1 MKFTELGLDEKV
13 IEAIG
18 YMGYDE
24 ATPIQELAIPIIT
37 QGKDLIA
44 CAQTGTGKTAAF
56 LLPIL
61 HNMYRNGPGKGTQTL
76 VVCPTRE
83 LAVQIEQAVQ
93 GFAYFLG
100 INSIAIY
107 GGGSGSDWETQKKA
121 LSKGADI
128 IVATPGKLIS
138 LLNMGYT
145 EFKKLKYFIL
155 DESDRM
161 MDMGFIDDIKKI
173 ASHLPKERQTLMFSA
188 TMPSKIRKLSA
199 ELLKEPEHINIA
211 ISKPA
216 AGVLQA
222 VYLVHDN
229 QKVNLLCKLIR
240 DKPSYESI
248 IVFTSRKKYVNEIV
262 QALKRNK
269 LNAAGISSDYDQDV
283 RMQVLKD
290 FKSRTTRILVATDV
304 MSRGI
309 DIKEINL
316 VVNFDCPKSAEDY
329 VHRVGRTAR
338 ASNTGVAL
346 TFINQDDMYSFKQI
360 EDTIESEVPKVPL
373 PEEVGKG
380 PAWDPTYKKQSGRGG
395 RGGGGRR
402 HGGHKGGKGRSGGGK
417 RYSKGG
423 PKSGGGGGQKR
434 TNSKGPAPKS

>member
-37 QGKDLIA
+37 RGKDLIA

-61 HNMYRNGPGKGTQTL
+61 HNMYRNGAGNGTQTL

-107 GGGSGSDWETQKKA
+107 GGGTGKDWETQKKA

-199 ELLKEPEHINIA
+199 ELLKTPEHINIA

-248 IVFTSRKKYVNEIV
+248 IVFTSRKKFVNEVV

-269 LNAAGISSDYDQDV
+269 LNAAGISSDYDQSV

-290 FKSRTTRILVATDV
+290 FKSRNTRILVATDV

-338 ASNTGVAL
+338 ASTTGVAL
-346 TFINQDDMYSFKQI
+346 TFINQDDMHSFKQI
-360 EDTIESEVPKVPL
+360 EEIIETEVPKVPL
-373 PEEVGKG
+373 PEEIGKG
-380 PAWDPTYKKQSGRGG
+380 PAWDPTYRKKQGRGG
-395 RGGGGRR
+395 RGGSRN
-402 HGGHKGGKGRSGGGK
+402 HKGGGRNRGKGGGNR

-423 PKSGGGGGQKR
+423 GHGRGRSDNHGG
-434 TNSKGPAPKS
+434 APKS